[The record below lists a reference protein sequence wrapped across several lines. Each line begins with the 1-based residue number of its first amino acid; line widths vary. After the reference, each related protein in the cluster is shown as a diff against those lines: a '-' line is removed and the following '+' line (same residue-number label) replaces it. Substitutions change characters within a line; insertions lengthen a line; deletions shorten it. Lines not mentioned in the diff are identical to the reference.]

1 MHKRWVQEY
10 SHFRGSNGPKHY
22 GGLPRWLCTNDGYR
36 NIAIS
41 RVQCG
46 PYTVHKRWVQEYSYI
61 RGSNDRNLTVGCP
74 VGCAQTM
81 GTGIWP
87 YPGFSA
93 ALYTVHKTIG
103 GPTACNVW
111 GRTEPGTWLHII
123 LIPVPIVISQKC
135 IITMECLKNY
145 KANYTAK
152 NPAIFY
158 PEIISQS

>member
-1 MHKRWVQEY
+1 MKLITDPPRPHTLCTSDGYRNIAIFV
-10 SHFRGSNGPKHY
+10 GPTDRNTTVGCPVGCAQTMGTGIQPYH
-22 GGLPRWLCTNDGYR
+22 GFSAAHTLCTNDGYR
-36 NIAIS
+36 NISIL

-46 PYTVHKRWVQEYSYI
+46 RYTVHKRWVQEYSYI

-93 ALYTVHKTIG
+93 ALYTVHKIIG

-111 GRTEPGTWLHII
+111 GRTEPGTWL
-123 LIPVPIVISQKC
+123 
-135 IITMECLKNY
+135 Y
-145 KANYTAK
+145 
-152 NPAIFY
+152 IF
-158 PEIISQS
+158 